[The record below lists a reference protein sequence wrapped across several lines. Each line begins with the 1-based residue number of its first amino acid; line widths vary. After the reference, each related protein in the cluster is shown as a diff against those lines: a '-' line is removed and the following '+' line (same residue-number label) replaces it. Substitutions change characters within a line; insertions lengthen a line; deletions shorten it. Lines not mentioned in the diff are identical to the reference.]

1 MGAGRFHLIKHPK
14 GNVLFDTGV
23 NDREIA
29 EPGSVWARGAIDY
42 FGLKNSSAQSIEA
55 QLAKAGVEPDDI
67 RYVVISHMHLDH
79 AGNIAKFPKATF
91 VIQNEELKQAWWPD
105 AGFET
110 GYLLEDIKDTKRLNV
125 MRLDGT
131 LDLFG
136 DHSVEVLRVPGH
148 TPGSQIMVARLPKTG
163 TAVFTGDTVYLRD
176 NLEQSRLPGPA
187 GTWFAPAMLQGYQLI
202 RHIRDS
208 EGATIFYSHDGAEFN
223 TYRQAPAYYE

>member
-1 MGAGRFHLIKHPK
+1 MAH
-14 GNVLFDTGV
+14 
-23 NDREIA
+23 
-29 EPGSVWARGAIDY
+29 
-42 FGLKNSSAQSIEA
+42 
-55 QLAKAGVEPDDI
+55 
-67 RYVVISHMHLDH
+67 
-79 AGNIAKFPKATF
+79 
-91 VIQNEELKQAWWPD
+91 

-125 MRLDGT
+125 MRLDGN

-163 TAVFTGDTVYLRD
+163 TAVLTGDTVYMRD

-187 GTWFAPAMLQGYQLI
+187 GTWFAPAMLQGYQFI